1 MVEKYRLLAE
11 KDKTRSKEAQQIKN
25 EILSADPSNAL
36 MTHYQIALIDFQTS
50 CREASKGNQPPEQ
63 TVKDLVAY
71 IQRNGAKDK
80 DNLWKLNLIISQVYF
95 DKNKLPEALI
105 YAEAAYQEAPSPIQP
120 DIALA
125 IKNIKALQVR

>member
-1 MVEKYRLLAE
+1 LVEKYRLLAE